1 MPAAPYLVR
10 SVPFVKIRTGS
21 TYPDTWNSEFHSLL
35 IILAG
40 LTWLLL
46 HNMVYIEIIGFLA
59 VFVEALLGMPQ
70 FIRNFRLKS
79 TEGMSVKMVNL
90 SFRLNSQLYS
100 FGYFQ
105 VLLWASGDIFK
116 TVYFIVRSAPKQ
128 FWLCGILQISIDIA
142 ILCQVIFY
150 STKYRFPQQ

>member
-10 SVPFVKIRTGS
+10 LVPVVKARTGS
-21 TYPDTWNSEFHSLL
+21 TFPATWSSQFNSLL
-35 IILAG
+35 IILGG

-90 SFRLNSQLYS
+90 SFRLNS
-100 FGYFQ
+100 
-105 VLLWASGDIFK
+105 
-116 TVYFIVRSAPKQ
+116 
-128 FWLCGILQISIDIA
+128 
-142 ILCQVIFY
+142 
-150 STKYRFPQQ
+150 